1 MNYNTIISERQD
13 RGEVITPKS
22 LVEEMIDKLPKE
34 VFESETT
41 TFLDPCFGTGSFLM
55 AIGIRLKK
63 YGHSTENI
71 NSRLFGFEVDS
82 RMFNETKRKFRGISI
97 IKEDFLNADIN
108 MKFDVIIGNPP
119 FQGSQMGGGKGSG
132 NAIWQKFVEKA
143 YENLKDN
150 GYMSLIHPT
159 DWRTSLN
166 KKKIAKASNIL
177 FENQI
182 DYLELSAEPFKGQA
196 VAIVDWYV
204 LRKQPKALKTL
215 VKSKDGLSKINI
227 ESNKMLFSYNSKMF
241 NSITKSVFNTEHNGF
256 MNRMSFGGLTK
267 LDQNMPT
274 GEYTF
279 AHGGK
284 FFSEGK
290 IKTFNYPHVDQF
302 KKKVIMSAVGKFRPM
317 YDESTGIG
325 DHVHYILVNSKKQ
338 ADFLISIINSR
349 LGMFLQKTHCTS
361 DWKGDY
367 AFSNVWYPFSRI
379 LLDDVN
385 LKSDKDVYSYFNLTE
400 EQIKYIESEVE
411 PVK

>member
-1 MNYNTIISERQD
+1 
-13 RGEVITPKS
+13 
-22 LVEEMIDKLPKE
+22 
-34 VFESETT
+34 
-41 TFLDPCFGTGSFLM
+41 
-55 AIGIRLKK
+55 
-63 YGHSTENI
+63 
-71 NSRLFGFEVDS
+71 
-82 RMFNETKRKFRGISI
+82 
-97 IKEDFLNADIN
+97 
-108 MKFDVIIGNPP
+108 
-119 FQGSQMGGGKGSG
+119 
-132 NAIWQKFVEKA
+132 
-143 YENLKDN
+143 
-150 GYMSLIHPT
+150 
-159 DWRTSLN
+159 
-166 KKKIAKASNIL
+166 
-177 FENQI
+177 
-182 DYLELSAEPFKGQA
+182 
-196 VAIVDWYV
+196 
-204 LRKQPKALKTL
+204 
-215 VKSKDGLSKINI
+215 
-227 ESNKMLFSYNSKMF
+227 
-241 NSITKSVFNTEHNGF
+241 